1 MKNQKKYLII
11 GGDGVLG
18 NAFRAISVESTSIF
32 VFTSRLTTELKH
44 DTVPLDLLSDFTK
57 FDFSSF
63 TAVIYL
69 AQSREYKNLPLGMS
83 DLCRI
88 NVIAPGIIA
97 QTLNSLGV
105 KFVYCSSGSVYKS
118 SKLPISETD
127 ELKSNSCWDAYSAS
141 KLLAESAILGINP
154 NNLVLRPFFIF
165 GQSWKNGSLIPSLL
179 TRLKNDSEI
188 TLAGHEGLVFNPIF
202 SHDAARA
209 ILHLLEFEGDGIYN
223 LSGAESVSLKKLV
236 DNLAQFFDITPR
248 YKISNSQEIL
258 LGDNS
263 RLVDTGFH
271 YLRNLDES
279 LKLYFSELKLTEH

>member
-18 NAFRAISVESTSIF
+18 NAFRTISVESNSTF
-32 VFTSRLTTELKH
+32 VFTSRLTTGLKQ
-44 DTVPLDLLSDFTK
+44 DTVPLDLLSDLTK

-69 AQSREYKNLPLGMS
+69 AQSREYKNFPLGMS

-105 KFVYCSSGSVYKS
+105 KFVYCSSGSVYKPS
-118 SKLPISETD
+118 EFPISETD
-127 ELKSNSCWDAYSAS
+127 ELKSNTSLDAYSAS
-141 KLLAESAILGINP
+141 KLLAESAILAINP

-165 GQSWKNGSLIPSLL
+165 GHSWKNSSLIPSLL
-179 TRLKNDSEI
+179 DRLQNEREI
-188 TLAGHEGLVFNPIF
+188 TLAGDEGLVFNPI
-202 SHDAARA
+202 SALDAARA
-209 ILHLLEFEGDGIYN
+209 ILHLLELERDGVYN
-223 LSGAESVSLKKLV
+223 LSGADSVSLKKIV
-236 DNLAQFFDITPR
+236 DNLAQFFEITPK
-248 YKISNSQEIL
+248 YKISSSQEIL

-263 RLVDTGFH
+263 KLVGTGFR
-271 YLRNLDES
+271 YLRNVDEGF
-279 LKLYFSELKLTEH
+279 KLYFSELKLSQH